1 MIQIMN
7 KGAVACYSQPMRW
20 FIFMIIVFAVLWYI
34 RGIED
39 VKPPPIEEGIIGGPI
54 RALHK
59 AEGFEESYLDA
70 TEQRQKQ
77 MEEQL
82 EKDSGGG

>member
-1 MIQIMN
+1 
-7 KGAVACYSQPMRW
+7 VRW
-20 FIFMIIVFAVLWYI
+20 LLFLILVFAVLWYI

-39 VKPPPIEEGIIGGPI
+39 VKPPPIEESFIGGPVK
-54 RALHK
+54 ALRK

-70 TEQRQKQ
+70 TKERQKK

-82 EKDSGGG
+82 EKDSGG